1 MGREEKALEFFRNG
15 CNCAQAGFA
24 AFADRT
30 GISENDAKAAALG
43 FGAGIGRLQGICGA
57 VSGAVMA
64 LGAVMQAEADPANL
78 KPAAYAKVREFIAAF
93 EKENGTTECLR
104 LLGGN
109 LMDAEMNAYMNE
121 KKFFAVKCEKYVAD
135 SCRILGSMVD
145 R

>member
-1 MGREEKALEFFRNG
+1 MDREDKALEFFRNG
-15 CNCAQAGFA
+15 CNCAQSVFA
-24 AFADRT
+24 AFGDRT
-30 GISENDAKAAALG
+30 GISESDARAVALG

-64 LGAVMQAEADPANL
+64 LGAIMQAEADPADL
-78 KPAAYAKVREFIAAF
+78 KGATYAKVREFIAAF
-93 EKENGTTECLR
+93 EKEHGTPECLR

-121 KKFFAVKCEKYVAD
+121 KKYFGTKCEKYVTD
-135 SCRILGSMVD
+135 SCRLLGTMVD